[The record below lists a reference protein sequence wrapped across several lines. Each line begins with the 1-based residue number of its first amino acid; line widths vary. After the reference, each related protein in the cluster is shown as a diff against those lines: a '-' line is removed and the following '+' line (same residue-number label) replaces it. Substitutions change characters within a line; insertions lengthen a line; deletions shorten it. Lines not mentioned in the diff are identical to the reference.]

1 MRACFRLAAVC
12 LLFVSPLI
20 AQVVETPIKGSFHTT
35 SVCGKS
41 SVHQTVLINDDRQ
54 HSVSLD
60 QRLCGSKEPIE
71 IAGLTGTEYIAY
83 GVDDVQNGHSIDRGY
98 VVGTMKNG
106 DRYFLKYEGT
116 ATMNGNVPEHLE
128 GKWTFTGGSGRL
140 KQLGGGGTYTA
151 RPTAD
156 GGMEFVI
163 LGNYELP

>member
-1 MRACFRLAAVC
+1 MV
-12 LLFVSPLI
+12 
-20 AQVVETPIKGSFHTT
+20 
-35 SVCGKS
+35 
-41 SVHQTVLINDDRQ
+41 
-54 HSVSLD
+54 
-60 QRLCGSKEPIE
+60 
-71 IAGLTGTEYIAY
+71 
-83 GVDDVQNGHSIDRGY
+83 
-98 VVGTMKNG
+98 

-140 KQLGGGGTYTA
+140 KQLGGGGAHTA